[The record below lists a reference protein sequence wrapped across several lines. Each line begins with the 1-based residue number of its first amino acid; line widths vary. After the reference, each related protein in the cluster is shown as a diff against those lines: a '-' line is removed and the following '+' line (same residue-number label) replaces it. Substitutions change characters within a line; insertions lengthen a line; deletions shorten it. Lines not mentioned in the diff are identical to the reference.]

1 MANEKNE
8 KKEVAKKKAKGP
20 GLFARIGKFFREVF
34 GEVKKLSWPTKK
46 ELASYTLTVLAFI
59 VLMSICLLYTSI
71 PRAAEEREGTIV
83 FHAHDVAV
91 PAGGHEAHERRL

>member
-34 GEVKKLSWPTKK
+34 GEVKKVSWPTK
-46 ELASYTLTVLAFI
+46 L
-59 VLMSICLLYTSI
+59 C
-71 PRAAEEREGTIV
+71 PC
-83 FHAHDVAV
+83 
-91 PAGGHEAHERRL
+91 HERWESRVRISFTPSHSCSCRWAISSRSAS

>member
-8 KKEVAKKKAKGP
+8 KKEAAKKKAKGP

-59 VLMSICLLYTSI
+59 VLMSIVIGVLDFVFGKGLSLL
-71 PRAAEEREGTIV
+71 GT
-83 FHAHDVAV
+83 
-91 PAGGHEAHERRL
+91 L